1 MSALNALAYLAGGRA
16 NKKNRT
22 VTESAGGPKTS
33 GAPSGDGRTSSDTAK
48 QPQQQSDTASRSY
61 AQAARKRAQPTPP
74 TFPRPSLVRGEPL
87 FKHDDYESLERP
99 APNTTTPNRLYVDM
113 RKSSLTADL
122 ALDAVIDLV
131 GNAAVGFQVFAAQKT
146 LALLF
151 SSADTAASFCDKA
164 IGDTGLTFH
173 AAPPAPAQLIR
184 LTLQGVPVHDLD
196 TLKLAFHT
204 LLPPSGTLLFAAPMV
219 KRKGDIS
226 LMSDQWHVTYGLPA
240 GTDPVYPDPI
250 VNIMGLPVIVDVPGE
265 RRFCRHCMDVQH
277 TRSNCRQFARERQC
291 KRQQQQENADPRS
304 AFLDTTPP
312 PPPSDTTTTAKT
324 TTTTTNRTTPENWED
339 ADLNDQE
346 MELEDNPQASAKA
359 ALARQVLE
367 AESIL
372 ERARSHP
379 SSVSE
384 DLLTK
389 ARRFLASQPTK
400 QVSGSGDNQG
410 NQ

>member
-1 MSALNALAYLAGGRA
+1 MSGSWSLNMNLLGGKS
-16 NKKNRT
+16 KKAKLT
-22 VTESAGGPKTS
+22 GGLSGGS
-33 GAPSGDGRTSSDTAK
+33 GASGSSSGDAWTSSDTTL
-48 QPQQQSDTASRSY
+48 QPQPQSATAPKTFT
-61 AQAARKRAQPTPP
+61 QAARKRAQPAPP
-74 TFPRPSLVRGEPL
+74 AFPRPSLVRGEHL
-87 FKHDDYESLERP
+87 FKHEDYDSLERP

-122 ALDAVIDLV
+122 ALDAVIDFV

-151 SSADTAASFCDKA
+151 SSADTAAPFCDKA

-196 TLKLAFHT
+196 ALQLAFRT

-265 RRFCRHCMDVQH
+265 RRYCHHCMDVQH
-277 TRSNCRQFARERQC
+277 TRSNCRQFARERQR
-291 KRQQQQENADPRS
+291 K
-304 AFLDTTPP
+304 
-312 PPPSDTTTTAKT
+312 
-324 TTTTTNRTTPENWED
+324 
-339 ADLNDQE
+339 
-346 MELEDNPQASAKA
+346 
-359 ALARQVLE
+359 
-367 AESIL
+367 
-372 ERARSHP
+372 
-379 SSVSE
+379 
-384 DLLTK
+384 
-389 ARRFLASQPTK
+389 
-400 QVSGSGDNQG
+400 
-410 NQ
+410 